1 MRVAV
6 VSDIHGNL
14 AALDAVIEDISGQG
28 VDDVWCGGDIA
39 WGAWPGAWANGCIER
54 VRDLGWKTV
63 KGNTDIWLTGDPQV
77 LTSAEA
83 RSANEEMARAHGI
96 STEDARW
103 LVNLPLGHSA
113 PGSVL
118 LVHARPD
125 TPFDAP
131 GPTSPTGDFEAYQ
144 DQAALVIYGHVHH
157 AFVRRVNDRTVVANT
172 GSVGAPLD
180 APTACYM
187 LLDQSGPNWTIVHRR
202 VDYDREGAIEA
213 ARKANAPVAETFLG
227 YLNW

>member
-14 AALDAVIEDISGQG
+14 VALDAVMKDISEQG
-28 VDDVWCGGDIA
+28 VDEVWCGGDLA
-39 WGAWPGAWANGCIER
+39 WGAWPGDWANECISR

-63 KGNTDIWLTGDPQV
+63 KGNTDIWLTGDPQT
-77 LTSAEA
+77 LTSPEA
-83 RSANEEMARAHGI
+83 RTANEEMARLHGI

-103 LVNLPLGHSA
+103 LVNLPVGHAA

-131 GPTSPTGDFEAYQ
+131 GPQAPAGDFEPYQ

-157 AFVRRVNDRTVVANT
+157 AFVRRVNDGTVVANT
-172 GSVGAPLD
+172 GSVGVPLD
-180 APTACYM
+180 SPSPCYM
-187 LLDQSGPNWTIVHRR
+187 VLDQNGPNWTIVHRR
-202 VDYDREGAIEA
+202 VAYDREQAVEK
-213 ARKANAPVAETFLG
+213 ARQLDTPVVDTFLR
-227 YLNW
+227 YLDW